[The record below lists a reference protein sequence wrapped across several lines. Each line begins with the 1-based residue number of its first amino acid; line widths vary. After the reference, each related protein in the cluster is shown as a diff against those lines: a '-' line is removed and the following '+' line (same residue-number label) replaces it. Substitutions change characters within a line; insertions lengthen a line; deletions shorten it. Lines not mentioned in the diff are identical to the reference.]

1 MYTSFTRKKSS
12 PLPTIAIPTI
22 EFSPKEL
29 LPFAQFCVAYPE
41 LCDRSHHFTRAF
53 KDHANKEKR
62 LRRWS
67 TNTLEANPLDPSSP
81 MKWLSKSTCLM
92 SLENKQSIIFLMN

>member
-29 LPFAQFCVAYPE
+29 LPFAQFCVAYLE

-67 TNTLEANPLDPSSP
+67 INTLEANPLDPSSP
-81 MKWLSKSTCLM
+81 MKWLFKVNLLDVSG
-92 SLENKQSIIFLMN
+92 E